1 MKTIILIAALLFT
14 TFQTAF
20 ASEPYKRNNSDDT
33 RLTSLMTEI
42 HPSIYLTNGE
52 TNVYG
57 KEPIVLHADAND
69 LKRWSTINSE
79 LAANVELIKIR
90 VTNADTEKATVSAA
104 QLTSFTNLKYIVV
117 LYEYNSG
124 TESATSQKADTM
136 VKLPENSEAKLFW
149 LISIPE

>member
-1 MKTIILIAALLFT
+1 MKTIILIAALLLT
-14 TFQTAF
+14 TLQTAF
-20 ASEPYKRNNSDDT
+20 ASEPYKAGDNA

-57 KEPIVLHADAND
+57 EEPIVLHADAND
-69 LKRWSTINSE
+69 LKRWNTINSE
-79 LAANVELIKIR
+79 LAENIELIQIR
-90 VTNADTEKATVSAA
+90 VPNADSESVKLSAA
-104 QLTSFTNLKYIVV
+104 QLESFTNLKYIVV

-124 TESATSQKADTM
+124 DEPLSSQKADTM